1 MPIPITEE
9 MLWASGAVFVFML
22 LDFISGVVAAFVNKA
37 YDSKKVREELF
48 HKGGLTLVVVCA
60 LAIDVFIMHIPSL
73 GIGVPLLVPVCV
85 IIVLMEV
92 TSITE
97 NAAEINPGLK
107 DSKLLKLF
115 KVSDDM
121 EGDKD
126 ERN

>member
-22 LDFISGVVAAFVNKA
+22 LDFISGVVAAFVNKV
-37 YDSKKVREELF
+37 YDSKKVREGLF

-60 LAIDVFIMHIPSL
+60 LAIDVFITHIPSL

>member
-1 MPIPITEE
+1 MPIPLTEE
-9 MLWASGAVFVFML
+9 MLWAVGAVFVFML
-22 LDFISGVVAAFVNKA
+22 LDFISGVAAAFVNKA
-37 YDSKKVREELF
+37 YDSKKVREGLF

-60 LAIDVFIMHIPSL
+60 LAIDVFITHIPSL

-85 IIVLMEV
+85 IIVLMEI

-97 NAAEINPGLK
+97 NAAEINPRLK

-121 EGDKD
+121 EGAHVK
-126 ERN
+126 RN